1 MVQWMSRFKVTTRIV
16 AAFAALLLFIAALA
30 ALFYVV
36 GNKTS
41 RQMAIYQATARDTL
55 AVAEVA
61 SDVGQMRRDVLSFVF
76 ANINA
81 DAEKVLQGRVRI
93 EERLNSLIAA
103 STDEGRTTRY
113 QQMLDLLNSYT
124 NTFIEARDLKQK
136 REKMFEDGIGALGP
150 RTTKLLGY
158 LVDGSIQASDMTN
171 AVTAARAREAFEQSR
186 VASLRF
192 MNNPGRGLSEV
203 ALRQIGDFNERTT
216 RLTKDL
222 AGNPNMLKLANDV
235 NELAQRYKTQFAEI
249 SVIAIKGQELVTG
262 PMIVAADQFNTLAQ
276 EMLQDGMSRM
286 EQVETETT
294 RVLASTLVLVLVLA
308 ATALGAGT
316 VFAVVIA
323 TGIARPLKAMTSA
336 MQRLAANDLATP
348 IPATTLRD
356 EIGQMAAALVVFK
369 DNMNETARLQEQQ
382 RQENEARLAR
392 ANRMA
397 DLTQGFDSAVG
408 GLLESIT
415 AATATL
421 DTTAQGMSSIADRT
435 SQQASSATGTA
446 TEVSANVQTV
456 ASAAEQLG
464 ASIREISRQVQD
476 SSDKSAAAAERA
488 TDASAVIEGL
498 ESAASSIGQVVDLI
512 TAIADQ
518 TNLLALNA
526 TIEAAR
532 AGDAGKGFAV
542 VANEVKSLANQTSKA
557 TDQIRTQ
564 IGLIQEEVTRAAHAI
579 DEIVEVAREASA
591 IASSIAGAVEQQS
604 AATQEI
610 SLNVQQA
617 ASGTGVVS
625 DTIET
630 VSQAAQET
638 GVASEDVLGAS
649 RNLNLEAERLRALVM
664 DFLRD
669 VRAV

>member
-30 ALFYVV
+30 ALFYGV
-36 GNKTS
+36 GTRTS
-41 RQMAIYQATARDTL
+41 QQMAIYQATSRDTL

-61 SDVGQMRRDVLSFVF
+61 GDVGQMRRDVLSFVF
-76 ANINA
+76 ANVNA

-93 EERLNSLIAA
+93 EERLNGLIAD
-103 STDEGRTTRY
+103 STDDARKARY
-113 QQMLDLLNSYT
+113 QQMLDLLNTYT

-222 AGNPNMLKLANDV
+222 AENSKMLKLAADV
-235 NELAQRYKTQFAEI
+235 NELAERYKTQFAEI
-249 SVIAIKGQELVTG
+249 SVIAIKGQDLVTG
-262 PMIVAADQFNTLAQ
+262 PMIQLADQFNAIAQ
-276 EMLQDGMSRM
+276 EALQDGTARM
-286 EQVETETT
+286 EQVEQETT

-308 ATALGAGT
+308 ACALAAGT
-316 VFAVVIA
+316 VFAAVIA
-323 TGIARPLKAMTSA
+323 TGIARPLKAMTAA
-336 MQRLAANDLATP
+336 MKQLAANDLSTP
-348 IPATTLRD
+348 IPATKLRD
-356 EIGQMAAALVVFK
+356 EIGEMAAALLVFK
-369 DNMNETARLQEQQ
+369 ENMTETARLQREQK
-382 RQENEARLAR
+382 RENEARLAR

-397 DLTQGFDSAVG
+397 ELTQGFDSAVG
-408 GLLESIT
+408 GLLEGI
-415 AATATL
+415 ATATAAL
-421 DTTAQGMSSIADRT
+421 DTTARGMSTIADET
-435 SQQASSATGTA
+435 SQQATSATGTA
-446 TEVSANVQTV
+446 TEVSVNVQTV
-456 ASAAEQLG
+456 ASAAEELG

-488 TDASAVIEGL
+488 IEASTVIEGL
-498 ESAASSIGQVVDLI
+498 ESAAASIGQVVDLI

-557 TDQIRTQ
+557 TDQIRSQ

-579 DEIVEVAREASA
+579 DDIVEVAREASA

-610 SLNVQQA
+610 SSNVQQA

-625 DTIET
+625 DTIQT
-630 VSQAAQET
+630 VSRAARET
-638 GVASEDVLGAS
+638 GDASGEVLGAS
-649 RNLNLEAERLRALVM
+649 RNLNTEADRLRTLVM